1 MGSARGEP
9 GQEGQRSHL
18 TSRAS
23 SDIEAC
29 ELEHELVGGFFGD
42 GRGIRIKAQ
51 ELAALGEKLFRVV
64 GKKAETA
71 NTHEALRNHME

>member
-1 MGSARGEP
+1 MGSARGQS
-9 GQEGQRSHL
+9 GQEGQRSYL

-23 SDIEAC
+23 RDIEAG
-29 ELEHELVGGFFGD
+29 ELEHKLVGGFFGD

-71 NTHEALRNHME
+71 NTHETLG